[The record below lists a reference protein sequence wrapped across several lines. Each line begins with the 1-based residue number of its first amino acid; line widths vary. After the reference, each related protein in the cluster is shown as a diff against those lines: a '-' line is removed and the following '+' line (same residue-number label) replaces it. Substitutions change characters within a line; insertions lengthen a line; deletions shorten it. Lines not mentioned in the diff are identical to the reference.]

1 VVRARSKSEGGAG
14 QHFVPASLLPYGGFG
29 DPDTPAPYWKPAR
42 TVDPQKVAL
51 SKAQDRFMRRVRTYM
66 RDSGVTDEAL
76 EMQLGYRR
84 YGLSRKLNGQEL
96 MTMRDL
102 LRIAEVL
109 PSALAALAPAGHETV
124 RLAEPRPAFQKTV
137 KSGVASFHESLQT
150 AVEALDEA
158 ADYLHDGG
166 SARNADLEPVLR
178 SLGTVIND
186 VGHAVAGR
194 KKG

>member
-1 VVRARSKSEGGAG
+1 VARARSKSEGGAG

-51 SKAQDRFMRRVRTYM
+51 SKAQDRFMRRVRIYM
-66 RDSGVTDEAL
+66 RDNDITDEAIEL
-76 EMQLGYRR
+76 RLGYRR
-84 YGLSRKLNGQEL
+84 YGLTRKLNGQEL

-102 LRIAEVL
+102 LKISEVL
-109 PSALAALAPAGHETV
+109 PSALGALAPTDPGALA
-124 RLAEPRPAFQKTV
+124 LAEPQATFQKT
-137 KSGVASFHESLQT
+137 KTGVAAFHESLQS

-158 ADYLHDGG
+158 ADQLQTGS

-178 SLGTVIND
+178 SLGSVIND
-186 VGHAVAGR
+186 VGRAVIGR
-194 KKG
+194 KK